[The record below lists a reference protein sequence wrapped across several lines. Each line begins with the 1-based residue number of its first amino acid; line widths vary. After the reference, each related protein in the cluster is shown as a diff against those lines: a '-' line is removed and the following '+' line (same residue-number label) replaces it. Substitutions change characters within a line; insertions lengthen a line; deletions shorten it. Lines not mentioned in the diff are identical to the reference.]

1 MSGYTNFGKPSNR
14 KCCFKK
20 SEKLEIV
27 IRPVPRCGFAV
38 LCCPSISETQLMR
51 RSFFLTF
58 IVSCSVLVAG
68 KNGMAASPVGGA
80 SHVDSVVVTLIDQV
94 DLAAREAGAIEA
106 ITVRE
111 GQTIENGALLAR
123 LDDAD
128 AVLSLDKAKLEREI
142 ALKQANDDVKL
153 RFAKKSLEVATAE
166 EQRAIE
172 SAQKF
177 SKSVS
182 QTELDELRLS
192 KQKAGL
198 EVEAAAEDQEI
209 ARLTAKLK
217 ENAVETAM
225 NNVAHRRIISP
236 LGGMVVQIKRQRG
249 EWVQLGDVVV
259 RVVRLDRLRAEAF
272 INAHEIGGD
281 LIGRPVTLKV
291 DLPGA
296 ARSQFRGKI
305 VFVNPES
312 NPVNGQSRVWAEIE
326 NPQRILHPGLSG
338 SMTIEESPV
347 GRAETPAEK
356 N

>member
-1 MSGYTNFGKPSNR
+1 MQRIAAVAFT
-14 KCCFKK
+14 
-20 SEKLEIV
+20 LAAALLL
-27 IRPVPRCGFAV
+27 VP
-38 LCCPSISETQLMR
+38 
-51 RSFFLTF
+51 
-58 IVSCSVLVAG
+58 
-68 KNGMAASPVGGA
+68 ASPSEAATPAGGPLR
-80 SHVDSVVVTLIDQV
+80 VDSVVVTLIDQV
-94 DLAAREAGAIEA
+94 DLAAREAGALEQIA
-106 ITVRE
+106 VRE
-111 GQTIENGALLAR
+111 GQIVENGALLAR

-142 ALKQANDDVKL
+142 AVKQANDDVKL
-153 RFAKKSLEVATAE
+153 RFAKKALEVATAE

-172 SAQKF
+172 SAEKF

-182 QTELDELRLS
+182 QTELDELRLT

-217 ENAVETAM
+217 ENAVETAN
-225 NNVAHRRIISP
+225 NNVAHRRIMSP

-281 LIGRPVTLKV
+281 LVGRPVTLTV

-296 ARSQFRGKI
+296 ARSQFHGKI

-326 NPQRILHPGLSG
+326 NPQQILRPGLSG
-338 SMTIEESPV
+338 SMTIES
-347 GRAETPAEK
+347 AAK

>member
-1 MSGYTNFGKPSNR
+1 MRRF
-14 KCCFKK
+14 FA
-20 SEKLEIV
+20 LAILAAAL
-27 IRPVPRCGFAV
+27 AV
-38 LCCPSISETQLMR
+38 LPEFVVR
-51 RSFFLTF
+51 G
-58 IVSCSVLVAG
+58 APPG
-68 KNGMAASPVGGA
+68 SPL
-80 SHVDSVVVTLIDQV
+80 HVDSVVVTLIDQV
-94 DLAAREAGAIEA
+94 DLAAREAGALEQIA
-106 ITVRE
+106 VHE
-111 GQTIENGALLAR
+111 GQTVENGALLAR
-123 LDDAD
+123 LDDSD
-128 AVLSLDKAKLEREI
+128 AVLSLNKAKLEREI
-142 ALKQANDDVKL
+142 AAKQAGDDVKL
-153 RFAKKSLEVATAE
+153 RFAKKALEVATAE

-182 QTELDELRLS
+182 QTELDELRLT
-192 KQKAGL
+192 KQKAAL
-198 EVEAAAEDQEI
+198 EVEAAVEDQDI

-225 NNVAHRRIISP
+225 NNVAHRHIVSP

-249 EWVQLGDVVV
+249 EWVQLGEAVV

-281 LIGRPVTLKV
+281 LVGRPVTLSV

-296 ARSQFRGKI
+296 ARSQFHGKI

-326 NPQRILHPGLSG
+326 NPQQILRPGLSG
-338 SMTIEESPV
+338 SMTIEEQ
-347 GRAETPAEK
+347 PAAK